1 MLRAALK
8 TMLNDAGEALIKAG
22 KNLDSSATSATISKP
37 FGYTTY
43 GIQSQSIN
51 NSVRISRDATVL
63 GNARINSNAFVYPNA
78 TIRGD
83 VVVGYGTVIGRN
95 SILVAPSYAE
105 AKDSVDS
112 ATGSLIAAATT
123 GEKSQVSPASAT
135 KLVIGSSCSIGE
147 GSVLQ
152 SCIIDDNVTIGKNC
166 VVSEGAI
173 IEREAVLDDNSVI
186 MPGVRVPSKQRW
198 SGNPANF
205 VEEIHDH

>member
-1 MLRAALK
+1 MK

-22 KNLDSSATSATISKP
+22 KNLDSSATSSVAISKP

-43 GIQSQSIN
+43 GVQPQKIN

-63 GNARINSNAFVYPNA
+63 GNARINSNAYVYPNA

-83 VVVGYGTVIGRN
+83 VVVGYGTVIDRN
-95 SILVAPSYAE
+95 AILVAPSYAE

-123 GEKSQVSPASAT
+123 GEKSQVSSASAT
-135 KLVIGSSCSIGE
+135 KLIVGSSCKIGE

-198 SGNPANF
+198 GGNPANF
-205 VEEIHDH
+205 IEEVHDHH